1 MDTDCEKEYSRTT
14 SPLHWTDENRISN
27 LPPDQLTSVTL
38 SCLAQNNHG
47 GHELHCGYYAA
58 NAATIMRDDAPKI
71 LKQLKARKSITS
83 SSFIGTNRLNSS
95 AFNRQLFTDRIKDEF
110 VPCLQLFHQTQS
122 IPTNLREHDIEELVH
137 DASIPVISSCLASRT
152 LLRTGNR
159 DPKFDALLQRLARDR
174 YAICILNT
182 THAADEGQH
191 WVAVML
197 VQPSDK
203 PHFLAY
209 VCNSLIRSQSPND
222 SGNAALATTLLQT
235 LRLYARTNFGHS
247 TLFNALNQL
256 DHLCDRFHPGAPENA
271 SLWSLAFSGLRA
283 LAPEFPATLRERVEM
298 ELNEHDLSIMDSAA
312 SADCT
317 APSYA
322 SKLSLTTKTAIDDQI
337 FARLAQLTVK
347 PSLQVLFSFPGRI
360 ELMQLSRSVKHTT
373 WSAIYASLPLSS
385 PTFAPSGI
393 ACGAKFLLLLLP
405 I

>member
-1 MDTDCEKEYSRTT
+1 MDTDCEKEYSTTT

-110 VPCLQLFHQTQS
+110 VPCLQRFHQTQS

-222 SGNAALATTLLQT
+222 SGNAALATTLLQNLAT
-235 LRLYARTNFGHS
+235 IRAHEFRTFHS
-247 TLFNALNQL
+247 LQRTEPT
-256 DHLCDRFHPGAPENA
+256 R
-271 SLWSLAFSGLRA
+271 
-283 LAPEFPATLRERVEM
+283 
-298 ELNEHDLSIMDSAA
+298 
-312 SADCT
+312 
-317 APSYA
+317 
-322 SKLSLTTKTAIDDQI
+322 
-337 FARLAQLTVK
+337 
-347 PSLQVLFSFPGRI
+347 PSLR
-360 ELMQLSRSVKHTT
+360 
-373 WSAIYASLPLSS
+373 
-385 PTFAPSGI
+385 
-393 ACGAKFLLLLLP
+393 
-405 I
+405 